1 MNKDI
6 IGIKLSDGS
15 LYPVLTMGET
25 AGKQLKLTTAR
36 DGQTSIRL
44 HLYRSASGTME
55 DAEYIDSL
63 RLDDLNFHAMN
74 EPTVALSVTADENG
88 NVSAELTDSET
99 GRSTSKTVSVP
110 FTAKPVA
117 DESLS
122 DISNMP
128 DIPDFN
134 VDIDIPEPKDISE
147 FDVPPLTEEDLDF
160 DIDFDSVTEKGNII
174 PDISNVPKAQN
185 TSEDFSMQGSP
196 FTDSSLYDGLSPEG
210 KKKKGGLSIP
220 LAICVIC
227 AVICI
232 CVLGIMFF
240 FAPPKWMTKIVAVPA
255 YDFNAQLIPEEQE
268 NQASPNEDIIIVS
281 DEPIIPEQPVLV
293 EPDEEEDST
302 QIRHLV
308 KWGDTLWDLAGC
320 YYKNPWAYHRIVKA
334 NNIKNPDFIVSGT
347 IIIIPR

>member
-15 LYPVLTMGET
+15 FYPVLTMGKNP
-25 AGKQLKLTTAR
+25 GKQLKLTTAR

-44 HLYRSASGTME
+44 HLYRSAFGTME

-74 EPTVALSVTADENG
+74 EPTVALSLTADENG

-110 FTAKPVA
+110 FTPVA
-117 DESLS
+117 AADEPLS
-122 DISNMP
+122 DISDMP
-128 DIPDFN
+128 DIPDFD
-134 VDIDIPEPKDISE
+134 VDFDIPEPKDISE

-160 DIDFDSVTEKGNII
+160 DIDSVSDKGNII
-174 PDISNVPKAQN
+174 PDISNVHRAQD

-196 FTDSSLYDGLSPEG
+196 FTDSSLYDGLSSDE
-210 KKKKGGLSIP
+210 KKTKGGISIP
-220 LAICVIC
+220 IAICIIC
-227 AVICI
+227 AAICL
-232 CVLGIMFF
+232 CVLAIMFF

-255 YDFNAQLIPEEQE
+255 YNFDAELIPEEQDA
-268 NQASPNEDIIIVS
+268 QYSPNEDIIIVS
-281 DEPIIPEQPVLV
+281 EEPIIPEQPVLV
-293 EPDEEEDST
+293 EPDDEDGK

-320 YYKNPWAYHRIVKA
+320 YYKNPWAYPRIAKE
-334 NNIKNPDFIVSGT
+334 NNIKNPDLIISGT
-347 IIIIPR
+347 ILIIPR